1 MILINVFKHTM
12 RILKH
17 KYFVFKY
24 CCKLGIPWQGLL
36 HDLSKFSPTEFI
48 ESIKYYQDGI
58 SPIDVCKKKNG
69 YSKAWFHHKGHNPHH
84 CEFWTDNYGTNP
96 IAHKMPDKYVRELI
110 ADYIG
115 AAKAYFGEKNFTYAN
130 EREWWEK
137 RRKILLIH
145 PDTEAVITFVFDTLV
160 RFEKQEDEVFKTLR
174 NDFHKGNIYNVLI

>member
-24 CCKLGIPWQGLL
+24 CCKLGIPWRGLL

-69 YSKAWFHHKGHNPHH
+69 YSKAWFHLYRVSSDNSHNNLQHLLP
-84 CEFWTDNYGTNP
+84 TTSSRP
-96 IAHKMPDKYVRELI
+96 
-110 ADYIG
+110 ADP
-115 AAKAYFGEKNFTYAN
+115 
-130 EREWWEK
+130 RW
-137 RRKILLIH
+137 
-145 PDTEAVITFVFDTLV
+145 
-160 RFEKQEDEVFKTLR
+160 
-174 NDFHKGNIYNVLI
+174 